1 MNLNKEVMTTRQQQI
16 IDSLVSE
23 FNKLQPVMGKG
34 FNLINIQPLME
45 KNAAIEQVRLEEEL
59 SYESWIEAAQIEARR
74 IVELLSDDLPTL
86 EVSVWGAWND
96 CIQIKKYGRD
106 SITIYVKVKY
116 QEVKNEELN
125 IYTKQYLNLEY
136 STNQRSDFES
146 DSIEEVLSQPWFLER
161 LRKLI

>member
-1 MNLNKEVMTTRQQQI
+1 MTTRQQQI

-34 FNLINIQPLME
+34 FNLINVQPLME
-45 KNAAIEQVRLEEEL
+45 KNTAIEQVRLEEEL
-59 SYESWIEAAQIEARR
+59 SYESWIAAAQIEARR

-86 EVSVWGAWND
+86 KVSVWGVQD
-96 CIQIKKYGRD
+96 TCIEIYKPGRD
-106 SITIYVKVKY
+106 SIIIYVGIKSKDI
-116 QEVKNEELN
+116 KNEDLG
-125 IYTKQYLNLEY
+125 IYFKQHLNLQY

-161 LRKLI
+161 LRKLL

>member
-1 MNLNKEVMTTRQQQI
+1 MTTRQQQI

-23 FNKLQPVMGKG
+23 FNKLQPIMGKG

-59 SYESWIEAAQIEARR
+59 SYESWIAASQIEARR

-86 EVSVWGAWND
+86 DVSVWGGED
-96 CIQIKKYGRD
+96 RCIQIHQYGRD
-106 SITIYVKVKY
+106 SIIIYVEIKSKDI
-116 QEVKNEELN
+116 KNEDLDV
-125 IYTKQYLNLEY
+125 YVRHYLNLQY
-136 STNQRSDFES
+136 RTNLHSDFKS

-161 LRKLI
+161 LRKLL